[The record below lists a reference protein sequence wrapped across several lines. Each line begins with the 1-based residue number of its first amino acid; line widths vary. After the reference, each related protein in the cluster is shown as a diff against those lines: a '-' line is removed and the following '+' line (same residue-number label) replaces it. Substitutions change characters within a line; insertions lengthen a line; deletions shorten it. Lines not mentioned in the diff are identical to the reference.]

1 MCVCVCVCVCVYS
14 VLWVDPEI
22 LKREGGALYVGHHG
36 CTEKKMLGFRWS
48 KKAKKTL
55 KTISFLQNIY
65 ISIYKLSP
73 FLMIKS
79 YRFFKHVDKE
89 REKTRMQWSIRKEK
103 LEKVG
108 LCFITGCFIKPFKII
123 INHFLFL
130 VLIRSAIMAF

>member
-1 MCVCVCVCVCVYS
+1 MCVCVCVCVYS

-79 YRFFKHVDKE
+79 YQFFKHVDKE
-89 REKTRMQWSIRKEK
+89 REKNTHAVVNMKRK
-103 LEKVG
+103 
-108 LCFITGCFIKPFKII
+108 TGKSWT
-123 INHFLFL
+123 LFYNRL
-130 VLIRSAIMAF
+130 FYKAF